1 MAAPARI
8 RIGSSELS
16 NFVSRLFQA
25 KGMSAAHADAI
36 GEVITWADQRG
47 THSHGISRVPMYL
60 RVIDDGHMDVKAV
73 PTIDSR
79 AGAVFIVDGHKAPG
93 AVSMKMA
100 VDRKST
106 RLNSSH

>member
-60 RVIDDGHMDVKAV
+60 RVIDDGHMDV
-73 PTIDSR
+73 
-79 AGAVFIVDGHKAPG
+79 
-93 AVSMKMA
+93 
-100 VDRKST
+100 DRKST
-106 RLNSSH
+106 RLNSSHVKRSRMPSSA